1 MQKNVLKKV
10 VVFISA
16 IVFAT
21 TVWAAGEYPAQGTV
35 NAVKSADGKLNISH
49 GDVKGLMGAMTM
61 DFNVADPAMLDDVEA
76 GSNINFTLEED
87 KKGNLTITDLEVTGS
102 SSKNVASDGH
112 NHKH

>member
-1 MQKNVLKKV
+1 MLKKV
-10 VVFISA
+10 VIFISA

-21 TVWAAGEYPAQGTV
+21 SVWAANEYSAQGTV

-61 DFNVADPAMLDDVEA
+61 DFKVADPAMLDDVEA

-102 SSKNVASDGH
+102 SSKNVASDNH

>member
-1 MQKNVLKKV
+1 MLKKV

-16 IVFAT
+16 IVFST
-21 TVWAAGEYPAQGTV
+21 SVWAAGEFSAQGTV

-61 DFNVADPAMLDDVEA
+61 DFKVADPAMLDDVEA

-102 SSKNVASDGH
+102 SSKNVASES
-112 NHKH
+112 HKH

>member
-1 MQKNVLKKV
+1 MLKKV

-16 IVFAT
+16 IVFSSIVFST
-21 TVWAAGEYPAQGTV
+21 TAWAAGEFSAQGTV

-61 DFNVADPAMLDDVEA
+61 DFKVADPAMLDDVEA

-102 SSKNVASDGH
+102 SSKNVASES
-112 NHKH
+112 HKH